1 MVPYVSLLSV
11 RYLSCEEAPLRQDDR
26 AWRGWTPRP
35 SHSQQREAA
44 IPLLREPVSTVL
56 SVRILEALTGPRCET
71 CGYLCTLP
79 LGLVVVPG
87 DVLVAELVLG
97 HTQQEHETRHGSMSR
112 TRWAIE
118 DGDGIDETILE
129 LEGRKFSS
137 NDDGAPMLCNLVC
150 TSMGR
155 HVHINYCR
163 GDPCDN
169 PETQHI
175 NQRMVPNPDQPKD
188 WITHGLHWRR
198 MGKPV
203 L

>member
-1 MVPYVSLLSV
+1 MGV
-11 RYLSCEEAPLRQDDR
+11 
-26 AWRGWTPRP
+26 
-35 SHSQQREAA
+35 
-44 IPLLREPVSTVL
+44 
-56 SVRILEALTGPRCET
+56 LTGTRCET

-79 LGLVVVPG
+79 LGLVVTPSS
-87 DVLVAELVLG
+87 VLVAELVSG
-97 HTQQEHETRHGSMSR
+97 HSQQEHETRHGPASR
-112 TRWAIE
+112 TRWAVE
-118 DGDGIDETILE
+118 SGDAIDETILE

-137 NDDGAPMLCNLVC
+137 NDAGPPMLCNFVC

-155 HVHINYCR
+155 HVHIDYCR

-175 NQRMVPNPDQPKD
+175 NQRMVPDPDHAKD
-188 WITHGLHWRR
+188 LITHGLHWRR

>member
-1 MVPYVSLLSV
+1 MFPAVLYYIPYSMLLQLRSVSAVSRQSSLERLSTRV
-11 RYLSCEEAPLRQDDR
+11 IIFIVTKSSPSTFARAGKLIRLRVLR
-26 AWRGWTPRP
+26 ALI
-35 SHSQQREAA
+35 SS
-44 IPLLREPVSTVL
+44 
-56 SVRILEALTGPRCET
+56 RCET

-79 LGLVVVPG
+79 LGLMKVSC
-87 DVLVAELVLG
+87 LLLLAEFSLG
-97 HTQQEHETRHGSMSR
+97 HPQQEHETRHGSMSR
-112 TRWAIE
+112 TRWAI
-118 DGDGIDETILE
+118 DGPDGTSLE

-155 HVHINYCR
+155 HVHIDYCR

-175 NQRMVPNPDQPKD
+175 NERMVPNPDEPKD

-198 MGKPV
+198 MGK
-203 L
+203 LII